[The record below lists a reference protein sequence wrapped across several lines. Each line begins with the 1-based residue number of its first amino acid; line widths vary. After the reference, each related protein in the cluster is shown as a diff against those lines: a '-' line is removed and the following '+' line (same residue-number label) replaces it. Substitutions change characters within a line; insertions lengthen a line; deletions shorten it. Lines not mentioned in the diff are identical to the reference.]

1 MKLIR
6 SFFSLSLCLSLC
18 LCLSLLSNG
27 GAQAEPL
34 GHPVAKP
41 ILVISGKIANTNVG
55 DTAQFDRDMLEAL
68 GLETVETANPWY
80 DGRVRFEGVSID
92 KLMRLVGAE
101 GTKVTAVALNDYVS
115 SLPMEDFKKFNVILA
130 MKRDGKYMPV
140 RDKGP
145 LFIIYPYDSN
155 PALRTQTYYTRSA
168 WQVAKIVVE

>member
-92 KLMRLVGAE
+92 KLMRLVGAK
-101 GTKVTAVALNDYVS
+101 GTKVTAVALNDGGFQEVQGDPGDEARRQLHGGS
-115 SLPMEDFKKFNVILA
+115 
-130 MKRDGKYMPV
+130 
-140 RDKGP
+140 
-145 LFIIYPYDSN
+145 
-155 PALRTQTYYTRSA
+155 
-168 WQVAKIVVE
+168 